1 MLSDT
6 TEHMHITDCQAHTP
20 TYDVQNIKRTRN
32 NFTRLTI
39 KHTKAKVEFAGLG
52 FSG

>member
-6 TEHMHITDCQAHTP
+6 TEHMHITDCQAQTP
-20 TYDVQNIKRTRN
+20 TYDVPDIKRTRKH
-32 NFTRLTI
+32 FTGLTI